1 MQKSPAREQSRG
13 AFSWD
18 EFARSTDGAR
28 EETLFCG
35 SFFRGRGR
43 SSGALGAFSGA
54 LFRFGVRLAFFR
66 IVAVLSL
73 H

>member
-1 MQKSPAREQSRG
+1 MQKAPRASIRAG
-13 AFSWD
+13 LLHVVN
-18 EFARSTDGAR
+18 FARAANAAR
-28 EETLFCG
+28 EETLFRSG
-35 SFFRGRGR
+35 LFGRRSR

-66 IVAVLSL
+66 IVAVLPL